1 MVTRIIEWAEFT
13 LVSILLV
20 RFIAMVTNNDDSS
33 LWEKTERK
41 AKKALDVIASA
52 AHVTKGEKDRA

>member
-13 LVSILLV
+13 LASILLV

-33 LWEKTERK
+33 LWEKTERE
-41 AKKALDVIASA
+41 AKKALNIIMSVHPRNVRSSD
-52 AHVTKGEKDRA
+52 

>member
-1 MVTRIIEWAEFT
+1 MVIRIIEWAEFT

-20 RFIAMVTNNDDSS
+20 RFIAMVTNNDDST
-33 LWEKTERK
+33 LWEKTERE

-52 AHVTKGEKDRA
+52 AHVTKGEKNHV